1 MAFEQCRTDALQRRQ
16 SRGQRAAIVMQAA
29 LSFPSSRAPAQS
41 AATRGRELRETPA
54 ARRGM
59 RARLVQAALQ
69 QWREPPALREAARAG
84 SPADSD
90 AAPAEQRGRDPVAG
104 ENLLPALPR
113 GHLRGA
119 FLMAAILQWRA
130 TMRSAPPACKKAPRP
145 SSDSSGHGAP
155 ANEAP
160 SRPREANEHEDGGAV
175 PAGLGLTISA
185 AEAMLGAKRQGW
197 GEVHSGIMASARES
211 GGRWVRS
218 YLVLD
223 EDNCLHAFLSPHSLE
238 SLIVLPLLLMAI
250 TEEQIVRNTSS
261 EPHRTMSIRMA
272 SQFESGD
279 GASADAADAGE
290 LQSQGRDNVLAALA
304 SPQETRDNQ
313 GAGQAPVPHTGHEED
328 EGNEDIEIHNDVD
341 LVLLPSMA
349 PAALDKELAR
359 GLELC
364 LRVADAQDHEEWCA
378 CLSAAIREEHHAWH
392 SS

>member
-54 ARRGM
+54 ARRGI

-104 ENLLPALPR
+104 ENLLPAPR

-185 AEAMLGAKRQGW
+185 AEAMLGAKRQGCDASCVLPACMPCAVRRCCVARRVPVACLSSCACCAAPRARLRYMCTCINMSCACPCVRVHPSVHPSSLQTHTRSHTRTHKHTHTHAHRW

-238 SLIVLPLLLMAI
+238 SLIVLP
-250 TEEQIVRNTSS
+250 
-261 EPHRTMSIRMA
+261 
-272 SQFESGD
+272 
-279 GASADAADAGE
+279 
-290 LQSQGRDNVLAALA
+290 
-304 SPQETRDNQ
+304 
-313 GAGQAPVPHTGHEED
+313 
-328 EGNEDIEIHNDVD
+328 
-341 LVLLPSMA
+341 
-349 PAALDKELAR
+349 
-359 GLELC
+359 
-364 LRVADAQDHEEWCA
+364 
-378 CLSAAIREEHHAWH
+378 
-392 SS
+392 